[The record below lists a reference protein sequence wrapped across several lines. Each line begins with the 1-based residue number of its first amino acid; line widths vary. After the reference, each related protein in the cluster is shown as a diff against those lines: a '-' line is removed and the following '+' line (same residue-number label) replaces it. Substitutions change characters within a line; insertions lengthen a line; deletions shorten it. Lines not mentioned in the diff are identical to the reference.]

1 MAFRKG
7 SSVTIVKKLGSE
19 NEDDPGDKDTYYF
32 GGYGDDIPLKTKGKI
47 TRMNGN
53 KIYVEF
59 DDISYPFHR
68 NELAFENKEEYLSS
82 LGKIPQNYL
91 FKLAS
96 EIPVFIFND
105 RLYYLSSEPKDDL
118 DSNYFQTSK
127 ERKIRRYSLIE
138 SASLSSLEKL
148 TLQHNKG
155 ILFKIKEKYIKEVLD
170 DESYSEAKDANY
182 RLVDFIVNRV
192 FPYFRNNQS
201 TSKIAGVLG
210 FNVMGK
216 NENTDVS
223 KNGESNKFISDLIEK
238 VAKEKFKED
247 DKKSSKFYQKVDSI
261 LAREFDFK
269 DFITN
274 TEDYQ
279 ANSLLGRILGGRNVA
294 IIDNKVYYLRI
305 NNNQNTNDIVN
316 FDGKDFICSDSKPIS
331 DTVKEFEFEL
341 MKQIRIDALKSILN
355 RDNVSKKVFIQKI
368 VKMKAYGE
376 DDFGFLVDDDNYY
389 VFLDVPKHVL
399 KDPEHNKY
407 YLFGNVKIGVSIG
420 DSGQMY
426 ENKVVILQNYSHPFV
441 GYSEDKFEEICVG
454 NYPYSKLS
462 NLKKEEA
469 IARLLIDAKNT
480 LLSGYNSKH
489 VSPMAHLGDFE
500 SKRISLAEI
509 KRRKLNITNINLG
522 KSTRKR

>member
-47 TRMNGN
+47 TRINGN

-105 RLYYLSSEPKDDL
+105 RLYYLSSE
-118 DSNYFQTSK
+118 
-127 ERKIRRYSLIE
+127 
-138 SASLSSLEKL
+138 
-148 TLQHNKG
+148 
-155 ILFKIKEKYIKEVLD
+155 
-170 DESYSEAKDANY
+170 AKDANY

-201 TSKIAGVLG
+201 ASKIAGVLG

-454 NYPYSKLS
+454 NYP
-462 NLKKEEA
+462 
-469 IARLLIDAKNT
+469 
-480 LLSGYNSKH
+480 
-489 VSPMAHLGDFE
+489 
-500 SKRISLAEI
+500 
-509 KRRKLNITNINLG
+509 
-522 KSTRKR
+522 